1 MTKTKKVEGF
11 FCFVLFC
18 YLFFLEGGDVYAFFF
33 FKSRDLKK
41 IVFNSFGRICSS
53 AALTGTHI
61 YSFLPESFL
70 FQ

>member
-1 MTKTKKVEGF
+1 M
-11 FCFVLFC
+11 CMP
-18 YLFFLEGGDVYAFFF
+18 FFF